1 MNGLWSRS
9 ASSLPSGA
17 MAGVSPAGEFAGKTF
32 KKEQDLRDSLAPGP
46 FASNSWAHSGKLS
59 AYWL

>member
-1 MNGLWSRS
+1 
-9 ASSLPSGA
+9 